1 MENQIDRFLRLL
13 IETHG
18 SDLHISAGRV
28 PQMRI
33 HGAIT
38 PIEGEPVWESDRV
51 LGLLKEIMPE
61 RNIKE
66 LVEEWDTDCAY
77 QIPGLARFRVN
88 GFRDMNGFGTV
99 LRQIP
104 EKIPTF
110 EELNLP
116 PAIRDFCYLT
126 KGLVVVTGPTG
137 SGKSTT
143 LSAIIDNINRTRNEH
158 IITIEDPVEFVHKPQ
173 KCLINQ
179 REVHRDTES
188 FARALRAALREDP
201 DIVLVGEMRDLE
213 TMETAIETAETGHL
227 VFATLHTNTAAS
239 TVERMIDK
247 FPAERQNQIRSML
260 ADTLKG
266 VVAQTLCRRRD
277 GKGRAAAFEVLVV
290 NTSVAALIRE
300 AKTHMLPSVLQ
311 TGRKEGMQTFGDEL
325 TRLAAKGIIS
335 EEEAYNKA
343 VDKVEI
349 ETKFKMAGVS
359 MDFKKRAEQEDRARR
374 LERARGPFDQIK
386 QAWETNAGDN
396 NALLAY
402 AWALATS
409 PFDELRDGKLAL
421 KLAERGSSALRD
433 RDPYALTVVAAARA
447 ENGDFRKAADLSRKA
462 AELYEKNGDSVK
474 AAAQQPRIAL
484 FEKNMPFRDE

>member
-1 MENQIDRFLRLL
+1 MANQIDRFLTYL
-13 IETHG
+13 IQNKG
-18 SDLHISAGRV
+18 SDLHLSAGRTPLV
-28 PQMRI
+28 RI
-33 HGAIT
+33 HGEIV
-38 PIEGEPVWESDRV
+38 PIPGEPELSGDAIDGMLR
-51 LGLLKEIMPE
+51 EIMPPK
-61 RNIKE
+61 NVKE
-66 LVEEWDTDCAY
+66 LAEEWDTDCAY
-77 QIPGLARFRVN
+77 EIPGLARFRVN
-88 GFRDMNGFGTV
+88 GFRDMNGVGCV

-116 PAIRDFCYLT
+116 PAIRDFCYLS

-143 LSAIIDNINRTRNEH
+143 LSAIIDHINRTRNEH

-188 FARALRAALREDP
+188 FQRALRAALREDP

-266 VVAQTLCRRRD
+266 VVAQTLCRRR
-277 GKGRAAAFEVLVV
+277 GGTGRAAAFEILVV
-290 NTSVAALIRE
+290 NTSVSALIRE
-300 AKTHMLPSVLQ
+300 AKTHMLPSVMQ

-325 TRLAAKGIIS
+325 TRLAAKGVITT
-335 EEEAYNKA
+335 EEAYTKA
-343 VDKVEI
+343 VDKTEI
-349 ETKFKMAGVS
+349 ETKFKMAGLS
-359 MDFKKRAEQEDRARR
+359 MDFKAKAEAEEHERR
-374 LERARGPFDQIK
+374 LTLARGPHDQLR
-386 QAWETNAGDN
+386 QDYEQNPGDPAAALAW
-396 NALLAY
+396 
-402 AWALATS
+402 AWALSTS
-409 PFDELRDGKLAL
+409 PFAELRDGKAAL
-421 KLAERGSSALRD
+421 KIAERASSASRD
-433 RDPYALTVVAAARA
+433 RDPAALAVVAAARA
-447 ENGDFRKAADLSRKA
+447 ECGDFRRAADLTRKA
-462 AELYEKNGDSVK
+462 VELYQK
-474 AAAQQPRIAL
+474 AGEAVRAGALGPRVTL
-484 FEKNMPFRDE
+484 FEKGMPYRDE